1 MNSMRYIVTFIFF
14 LTGLSAAFAGPVDD
28 FRASA
33 GIDPT
38 TSAVIVRDL
47 SSGETLVTVN
57 GTLPLIPA
65 SIMKCVTVATL
76 LSKKDVEDSYHTRVS
91 LTGPVNDGVAEGN
104 ILIEGSG
111 DPSLNSRYIKGV
123 PDICEEI
130 ADALVARGVAEVR
143 GRIVFDES
151 VWDGPAVPPSWMSAD
166 LPHAYGTGSHGV
178 NFEDNASGNR
188 SVKDPAAVFSA
199 RLRAA
204 LERRGIALDDES
216 IREGKREEILDH
228 QSAPL
233 DEIMRSCMMRSD
245 NQYAEAM
252 LRTYGVVSGKKG
264 ATAPSAILET
274 DYWRQN
280 GSPMDG
286 VAIVDGSGLSRKNRV
301 TAEFMA
307 SVLSSRS
314 DDPYY
319 ASFFPLAGQEGT
331 LRNFLAG
338 TPLDGYVAMKTG
350 SMKGIQCYAG
360 YKLDDDYV
368 PTHVVVVI
376 MNNLKSRGQARE
388 AVGRLLLET
397 FFPERYAGEAEE
409 TDTASP
415 E

>member
-1 MNSMRYIVTFIFF
+1 MNIGMRYIVTFIFVIAV
-14 LTGLSAAFAGPVDD
+14 LSGAYAGPVDD
-28 FRASA
+28 FRMSA
-33 GIDPT
+33 GIDPSS
-38 TSAVIVRDL
+38 SAVIVRDL
-47 SSGETLVTVN
+47 SSGETAVSYN
-57 GTLPLIPA
+57 GDLPLIPA

-76 LSKKDVEDSYHTRVS
+76 LSRKDVEDRYHTRVY
-91 LTGPVNDGVAEGN
+91 LTGPVDDGVAEGN

-130 ADALVARGVAEVR
+130 ADALAANGIGEVR

-188 SVKDPAAVFSA
+188 SVSDPAAVFSG
-199 RLRAA
+199 RLRAV
-204 LERRGIALDDES
+204 LERRGITVSGES
-216 IREGKREEILDH
+216 IPEGKRRELVDH

-252 LRTYGVVSGKKG
+252 LRTYGVASGKKG
-264 ATAPSAILET
+264 ATSPSALLET
-274 DYWRQN
+274 DYWRRMEA
-280 GSPMDG
+280 PMRG
-286 VAIVDGSGLSRKNRV
+286 VKIVDGSGLSRENRV

-307 SVLSSRS
+307 SVLASRS

-331 LRNFLAG
+331 LRNFLSG

-350 SMKGIQCYAG
+350 SMRGIQCYAG

-368 PTHVVVVI
+368 PTHLVVVI
-376 MNNLKSRGQARE
+376 LNNMKNRGQARE
-388 AVGRLLLET
+388 AVGKLLLET
-397 FFPERYAGEAEE
+397 FNPGYDSAE
-409 TDTASP
+409 TVSD
-415 E
+415 